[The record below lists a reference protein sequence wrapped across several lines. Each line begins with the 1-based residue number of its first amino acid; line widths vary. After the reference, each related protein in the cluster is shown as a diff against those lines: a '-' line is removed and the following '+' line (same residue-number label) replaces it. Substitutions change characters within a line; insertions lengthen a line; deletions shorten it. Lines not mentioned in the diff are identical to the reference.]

1 MDKRLLAQA
10 MIKFLAGI
18 ISIGVLVFLPAGS
31 FAYWQ
36 GWLLM
41 GILFV
46 PMFGWIDSTLKKLP
60 DGRLAQRLAPRRKN
74 SHWTKLNMDRCLD
87 LEDRGLMTPAG
98 KRTLNFVDKR

>member
-1 MDKRLLAQA
+1 MDKRLFAQA

-46 PMFGWIDSTLKKLP
+46 PMF
-60 DGRLAQRLAPRRKN
+60 DGLTVPSRNSQTKDLLSGYPLAA
-74 SHWTKLNMDRCLD
+74 
-87 LEDRGLMTPAG
+87 
-98 KRTLNFVDKR
+98 RTAIGPN

>member
-46 PMFGWIDSTLKKLP
+46 PMF
-60 DGRLAQRLAPRRKN
+60 DGLTAHSRSFLMAGLHRDCLQEERKAIGPN
-74 SHWTKLNMDRCLD
+74 
-87 LEDRGLMTPAG
+87 
-98 KRTLNFVDKR
+98 

>member
-46 PMFGWIDSTLKKLP
+46 PMF
-60 DGRLAQRLAPRRKN
+60 DGLTAHSRSFLMAGLHRDYLREERKAI
-74 SHWTKLNMDRCLD
+74 
-87 LEDRGLMTPAG
+87 GLS
-98 KRTLNFVDKR
+98 

>member
-36 GWLLM
+36 GWLLK
-41 GILFV
+41 GI
-46 PMFGWIDSTLKKLP
+46 I
-60 DGRLAQRLAPRRKN
+60 
-74 SHWTKLNMDRCLD
+74 
-87 LEDRGLMTPAG
+87 
-98 KRTLNFVDKR
+98 

>member
-1 MDKRLLAQA
+1 

-46 PMFGWIDSTLKKLP
+46 PMF
-60 DGRLAQRLAPRRKN
+60 DGLTAHSR
-74 SHWTKLNMDRCLD
+74 SF
-87 LEDRGLMTPAG
+87 LMGT
-98 KRTLNFVDKR
+98 